1 MTDQHP
7 PLLSIQGLTIG
18 VDGGPAVVDDVTLNL
33 AASGIMAVV
42 GESGSGKTVV
52 SRAVLD
58 LLPPPL
64 MRRAG
69 RIVFDGRD
77 LTALAPARRHAVR
90 GVEIG
95 MVFQEPM
102 VSLNPALTVGAQ
114 LVEGLIRHQRI
125 SPAEAR
131 DRALEMLARIRIDDP
146 ARCFGAWPHEFSGGM
161 RQRIMLAS
169 VMLLTPKL
177 LIADE
182 PTTAL
187 DTLVQREVLELMVE
201 LAEENRTAILL
212 VSHDLGLVA
221 RYADRVAVMRR
232 GVVVE
237 QGATADI
244 LLNPAHDYTRSLL
257 DAMPRPRRLAP
268 VSLAPV
274 PVIEARDLVVVHPG
288 RRRMLTR
295 APDKRAVDG
304 VSFRVQP
311 GETLALV
318 GESGSGKTTV
328 GRCLVGLTRPSG
340 GQLLFRGTDPL
351 RASAAEARDR
361 RLNCQ
366 MVFQDPFSSLDPR
379 HGVGRIVGEPLRHV
393 PGLSAADAARR
404 VDEVL
409 DEVGLGSGYARRLP
423 HELSGGQ
430 RQRVAI
436 ARAII
441 RRPAFVVADEAVSA
455 LDMTV
460 QAQVLDLF
468 ADLQQRHGFSC
479 LFITHALGVVRR
491 IAHRVAVMKD
501 GRIVET
507 AATEDLFAAP
517 RAEYTRA
524 LLDAA
529 PVLEPL
535 PGGGWRPVVAAGSG
549 RAPQA
554 APRSAL

>member
-1 MTDQHP
+1 MTS
-7 PLLSIQGLTIG
+7 PLLLDIQNLSVGLEHGPTVVEDASLSIARGRIL
-18 VDGGPAVVDDVTLNL
+18 
-33 AASGIMAVV
+33 AVV

-58 LLPPPL
+58 LLPSPL
-64 MRRAG
+64 IRRSG
-69 RIVFDGRD
+69 RILFDGRD
-77 LTALAPARRHAVR
+77 ITTLEGAARRKVR
-90 GVEIG
+90 GGQIG

-102 VSLNPALTVGAQ
+102 VSLNPALSVGAQ
-114 LVEGLIRHQRI
+114 LVEGLMLHEKIGR
-125 SPAEAR
+125 AEAR
-131 DRALEMLARIRIDDP
+131 ERALAMLARIRIDDP

-169 VMLLTPKL
+169 VMLLKPRL

-201 LAEENRTAILL
+201 LARENDTAILL

-221 RYADRVAVMRR
+221 RYADDVVVMRGGRVIER
-232 GVVVE
+232 GP
-237 QGATADI
+237 TAQI
-244 LLNPAHDYTRSLL
+244 LLDPQHDYTRNLL
-257 DAMPRPRRLAP
+257 EAMPRPRRLAP
-268 VSLAPV
+268 PARAEV
-274 PVIEARDLVVVHPG
+274 PVVEARDLVVIHKG
-288 RRRMLTR
+288 RRRMLKR
-295 APDKRAVDG
+295 QPDKRAVDG
-304 VSFRVQP
+304 VSFQVAP
-311 GETLALV
+311 AETLALV
-318 GESGSGKTTV
+318 GESGSGKTTI

-340 GQLLFRGTDPL
+340 GQLTFRGTDL
-351 RASAAEARDR
+351 ARATGAEARAR
-361 RLNCQ
+361 RLDCQ

-379 HGVGRIVGEPLRHV
+379 HGVGRIVAEPLRHV
-393 PGLSAADAARR
+393 PGLSAEDARRR

-409 DEVGLGSGYARRLP
+409 EEVGLGSAYAKRLP

-436 ARAII
+436 ARAIV

-468 ADLQQRHGFSC
+468 GDLQQRHGFSC
-479 LFITHALGVVRR
+479 LFITHALSVVRR

-507 AATEDLFAAP
+507 AETEELFARP
-517 RAEYTRA
+517 RHDYTRA
-524 LLDAA
+524 LLAAA
-529 PVLEPL
+529 PVLEPAA
-535 PGGGWRPVVAAGSG
+535 GGGWRLAGP
-549 RAPQA
+549 AND
-554 APRSAL
+554 RSAL

>member
-1 MTDQHP
+1 MTS
-7 PLLSIQGLTIG
+7 PLLLDIQNLSVGLEHGPTVVEDASLSIARGRIL
-18 VDGGPAVVDDVTLNL
+18 
-33 AASGIMAVV
+33 AVV

-58 LLPPPL
+58 LLPSPL
-64 MRRAG
+64 IRRSG
-69 RIVFDGRD
+69 RILFDGRD
-77 LTALAPARRHAVR
+77 ITTLEGAARRKVR
-90 GVEIG
+90 GGQIG

-102 VSLNPALTVGAQ
+102 VSLNPALSVGAQ
-114 LVEGLIRHQRI
+114 LVEGLMLHEKIGR
-125 SPAEAR
+125 AEAR
-131 DRALEMLARIRIDDP
+131 ERALAMLARIRIDDP

-169 VMLLTPKL
+169 VMLLKPRL

-201 LAEENRTAILL
+201 LARENDTAILL

-221 RYADRVAVMRR
+221 RYADDVVVMRGGQVIER
-232 GVVVE
+232 GP
-237 QGATADI
+237 TARI
-244 LLNPAHDYTRSLL
+244 LLDPQHDYTRNLL
-257 DAMPRPRRLAP
+257 EAMPRPRRLAP
-268 VSLAPV
+268 PVRADV
-274 PVIEARDLVVVHPG
+274 PVVEARDLVVIHKG

-295 APDKRAVDG
+295 QPDKRAVDG
-304 VSFRVQP
+304 VSFRVAP

-318 GESGSGKTTV
+318 GESGSGKTTI

-340 GQLLFRGTDPL
+340 GQLLFRGTDLARTTGP
-351 RASAAEARDR
+351 EARAR
-361 RLNCQ
+361 RLDCQ

-379 HGVGRIVGEPLRHV
+379 HGVGRIVAEPLRHV
-393 PGLSAADAARR
+393 PGLSAADARRR

-409 DEVGLGSGYARRLP
+409 EEVGLGSAYAMRLP

-436 ARAII
+436 ARAIV

-468 ADLQQRHGFSC
+468 GDLQQRHGFSC
-479 LFITHALGVVRR
+479 LFITHALSVVRR

-507 AATEDLFAAP
+507 AETEELFARP
-517 RAEYTRA
+517 RHAYTRA
-524 LLDAA
+524 LLAAA
-529 PVLEPL
+529 PVLEPVA
-535 PGGGWRPVVAAGSG
+535 GGGWRLAGP
-549 RAPQA
+549 ANDH
-554 APRSAL
+554 SAL

>member
-1 MTDQHP
+1 MTS
-7 PLLSIQGLTIG
+7 PLLLDIQNLSVGLEHGPTVVEDASLSIARGRIL
-18 VDGGPAVVDDVTLNL
+18 
-33 AASGIMAVV
+33 AVV

-58 LLPPPL
+58 LLPSPL
-64 MRRAG
+64 IRRSG
-69 RIVFDGRD
+69 RILFDGRD
-77 LTALAPARRHAVR
+77 ITTLEGAARRKVR
-90 GVEIG
+90 GGQIG

-102 VSLNPALTVGAQ
+102 VSLNPALSVGAQ
-114 LVEGLIRHQRI
+114 LVEGLMLHEKIGR
-125 SPAEAR
+125 AEAR
-131 DRALEMLARIRIDDP
+131 ERALAMLARIRIDDP

-169 VMLLTPKL
+169 VMLLKPRL

-201 LAEENRTAILL
+201 LARENDTAILL

-221 RYADRVAVMRR
+221 RYADDVVVMRGGRVIER
-232 GVVVE
+232 GP
-237 QGATADI
+237 TARI
-244 LLNPAHDYTRSLL
+244 LLDPQHDYTRNLL
-257 DAMPRPRRLAP
+257 EAMPRPRRLAP
-268 VSLAPV
+268 PARAGV
-274 PVIEARDLVVVHPG
+274 PVVEARDLVVIHKG
-288 RRRMLTR
+288 RRRMLKR
-295 APDKRAVDG
+295 QPDKRAVDG
-304 VSFRVQP
+304 VSFQVAP

-318 GESGSGKTTV
+318 GESGSGKTTI

-340 GQLLFRGTDPL
+340 GQLTFRGTDL
-351 RASAAEARDR
+351 ARASGAEARAR
-361 RLNCQ
+361 RLDCQ

-379 HGVGRIVGEPLRHV
+379 HGVGRIVAEPLRHV
-393 PGLSAADAARR
+393 PGLAADEARRR

-409 DEVGLGSGYARRLP
+409 EEVGLGSAYAKRLP

-436 ARAII
+436 ARAIV

-468 ADLQQRHGFSC
+468 GDLQQRHGFSC
-479 LFITHALGVVRR
+479 LFITHALSVVRR

-507 AATEDLFAAP
+507 AETEELFARP
-517 RAEYTRA
+517 RHDYTRA
-524 LLDAA
+524 LLAAA
-529 PVLEPL
+529 PVLEPAA
-535 PGGGWRPVVAAGSG
+535 GGGWRLAGP
-549 RAPQA
+549 AND
-554 APRSAL
+554 RSAL

>member
-1 MTDQHP
+1 MTS
-7 PLLSIQGLTIG
+7 PLLLDIQKLSVGLEHGPTVVEDASLSIARGRIL
-18 VDGGPAVVDDVTLNL
+18 
-33 AASGIMAVV
+33 AVV

-58 LLPPPL
+58 LLPSPL
-64 MRRAG
+64 IRRSG
-69 RIVFDGRD
+69 RILFDGRD
-77 LTALAPARRHAVR
+77 ITTLEGAARRKVR
-90 GVEIG
+90 GGQIG

-102 VSLNPALTVGAQ
+102 VSLNPALSVGAQ
-114 LVEGLIRHQRI
+114 LVEGLMLHEKIGR
-125 SPAEAR
+125 AEAR
-131 DRALEMLARIRIDDP
+131 ARALAMLARIRIDDP

-169 VMLLTPKL
+169 VMLLKPRL

-201 LAEENRTAILL
+201 LARENDTAILL

-221 RYADRVAVMRR
+221 RYADDVVVMRGGRVIER
-232 GVVVE
+232 GP
-237 QGATADI
+237 TARI
-244 LLNPAHDYTRSLL
+244 LLDPQHDYTRNLL
-257 DAMPRPRRLAP
+257 EAMPRPRRLAP
-268 VSLAPV
+268 PARADV
-274 PVIEARDLVVVHPG
+274 PVVEARDLVVIHKG
-288 RRRMLTR
+288 RRRMLKR
-295 APDKRAVDG
+295 QPDKRAVDG
-304 VSFRVQP
+304 VSFQVAP

-318 GESGSGKTTV
+318 GESGSGKTTI

-340 GQLLFRGTDPL
+340 GQLTFRGTDL
-351 RASAAEARDR
+351 ARATGAEARAR
-361 RLNCQ
+361 RLDCQ

-379 HGVGRIVGEPLRHV
+379 HGVGRIVAEPLRHV
-393 PGLSAADAARR
+393 PGLSAEDARRR

-409 DEVGLGSGYARRLP
+409 EEVGLGAAYAKRLP

-436 ARAII
+436 ARAIV

-468 ADLQQRHGFSC
+468 GDLQQRHGFSC
-479 LFITHALGVVRR
+479 LFITHALSVVRR

-507 AATEDLFAAP
+507 AETEELFARP
-517 RAEYTRA
+517 RHDYTRA
-524 LLDAA
+524 LLAAA
-529 PVLEPL
+529 PVLEPAA
-535 PGGGWRPVVAAGSG
+535 GGGWRLAGAAND
-549 RAPQA
+549 
-554 APRSAL
+554 RSAL

>member
-1 MTDQHP
+1 MTS
-7 PLLSIQGLTIG
+7 PLLLDIQNLSVGLEHGPTVVEDASLSIARGRIL
-18 VDGGPAVVDDVTLNL
+18 
-33 AASGIMAVV
+33 AVV

-58 LLPPPL
+58 LLPSPL
-64 MRRAG
+64 IRRSG
-69 RIVFDGRD
+69 RILFDGRD
-77 LTALAPARRHAVR
+77 ITTLEGAARRKVR
-90 GVEIG
+90 GGQIG

-102 VSLNPALTVGAQ
+102 VSLNPALSVGAQ
-114 LVEGLIRHQRI
+114 LVEGLMLHEKIGR
-125 SPAEAR
+125 AEAR
-131 DRALEMLARIRIDDP
+131 ERALAMLARIRIDDP

-169 VMLLTPKL
+169 VMLLKPRL

-201 LAEENRTAILL
+201 LARENDTAILL

-221 RYADRVAVMRR
+221 RYADDVVVMRGGRVIER
-232 GVVVE
+232 GP
-237 QGATADI
+237 TARI
-244 LLNPAHDYTRSLL
+244 LLDPQHDYTRNLL
-257 DAMPRPRRLAP
+257 EAMPRPRRLAP
-268 VSLAPV
+268 PARAEV
-274 PVIEARDLVVVHPG
+274 PVVEARDLVVIHKG
-288 RRRMLTR
+288 RRRMLKR
-295 APDKRAVDG
+295 QPDKRAVDG
-304 VSFRVQP
+304 VSFQVAP

-318 GESGSGKTTV
+318 GESGSGKTTI

-340 GQLLFRGTDPL
+340 GQLTFRGTDL
-351 RASAAEARDR
+351 ARATGAEARAR
-361 RLNCQ
+361 RLDCQ

-379 HGVGRIVGEPLRHV
+379 HGVGRIVAEPLRHV
-393 PGLSAADAARR
+393 PGLAAEEARRR

-409 DEVGLGSGYARRLP
+409 EEVGLGSAYAKRLP

-436 ARAII
+436 ARAIV

-468 ADLQQRHGFSC
+468 GDLQQRHGFSC
-479 LFITHALGVVRR
+479 LFITHALSVVRR

-507 AATEDLFAAP
+507 AETEELFARP
-517 RAEYTRA
+517 RHDYTRA
-524 LLDAA
+524 LLAAA
-529 PVLEPL
+529 PVLEPAA
-535 PGGGWRPVVAAGSG
+535 GGGWRLAGP
-549 RAPQA
+549 AND
-554 APRSAL
+554 RSAL

>member
-1 MTDQHP
+1 MTS
-7 PLLSIQGLTIG
+7 PLLLDIQNLSVGLEHGPTVVEDASLSIARGRIL
-18 VDGGPAVVDDVTLNL
+18 
-33 AASGIMAVV
+33 AVV

-58 LLPPPL
+58 LLPSPL
-64 MRRAG
+64 IRRSG
-69 RIVFDGRD
+69 RILFDGRD
-77 LTALAPARRHAVR
+77 ITTLEGAARRKVR
-90 GVEIG
+90 GGQIG

-102 VSLNPALTVGAQ
+102 VSLNPALSVGAQ
-114 LVEGLIRHQRI
+114 LVEGLMLHEKIGR
-125 SPAEAR
+125 AEAR
-131 DRALEMLARIRIDDP
+131 ERALAMLARIRIDDP

-169 VMLLTPKL
+169 VMLLKPRL

-201 LAEENRTAILL
+201 LARENDTAILL

-221 RYADRVAVMRR
+221 RYADDVVVMRGGRVIER
-232 GVVVE
+232 GP
-237 QGATADI
+237 TAQI
-244 LLNPAHDYTRSLL
+244 LLDPQHDYTRNLL
-257 DAMPRPRRLAP
+257 EAMPRPRRLAP
-268 VSLAPV
+268 PARAEV
-274 PVIEARDLVVVHPG
+274 PVVEARDLVVIHKG
-288 RRRMLTR
+288 RRRMLKR
-295 APDKRAVDG
+295 QPDKRAVDG
-304 VSFRVQP
+304 VSFQVAP

-318 GESGSGKTTV
+318 GESGSGKTTI

-340 GQLLFRGTDPL
+340 GQLTFRGTDL
-351 RASAAEARDR
+351 ARATGAEARAR
-361 RLNCQ
+361 RLDCQ

-379 HGVGRIVGEPLRHV
+379 HGVGRIVAEPLRHV
-393 PGLSAADAARR
+393 PGLAAEEARRR

-409 DEVGLGSGYARRLP
+409 EEVGLGSAYAKRLP

-436 ARAII
+436 ARAIV

-468 ADLQQRHGFSC
+468 GDLQQRHGFSC
-479 LFITHALGVVRR
+479 LFITHALSVVRR

-507 AATEDLFAAP
+507 AETEELFARP
-517 RAEYTRA
+517 RHDYTRA
-524 LLDAA
+524 LLAAA
-529 PVLEPL
+529 PVLEPAA
-535 PGGGWRPVVAAGSG
+535 GGGWRLAGP
-549 RAPQA
+549 AND
-554 APRSAL
+554 RSAL

>member
-1 MTDQHP
+1 MTS
-7 PLLSIQGLTIG
+7 PLLLDIQNLSVGLEHGPTVVEDASLSIARGRIL
-18 VDGGPAVVDDVTLNL
+18 
-33 AASGIMAVV
+33 AVV

-58 LLPPPL
+58 LLPSPL
-64 MRRAG
+64 IRRSG
-69 RIVFDGRD
+69 RILFDGRD
-77 LTALAPARRHAVR
+77 ITTLEGAARRKVR
-90 GVEIG
+90 GGQIG

-102 VSLNPALTVGAQ
+102 VSLNPALSVGAQ
-114 LVEGLIRHQRI
+114 LVEGLMLHEKIGR
-125 SPAEAR
+125 AEAR
-131 DRALEMLARIRIDDP
+131 ERALAMLARIRIDDP

-169 VMLLTPKL
+169 VMLLKPRL

-201 LAEENRTAILL
+201 LARENDTAILL

-221 RYADRVAVMRR
+221 RYADDVVVMRGGRVIER
-232 GVVVE
+232 GP
-237 QGATADI
+237 TARI
-244 LLNPAHDYTRSLL
+244 LLDPQHDYTRNLL
-257 DAMPRPRRLAP
+257 EVMPRPRRLAP
-268 VSLAPV
+268 PARAGV
-274 PVIEARDLVVVHPG
+274 PVVEARDLVVIHKG
-288 RRRMLTR
+288 RRRMLKR
-295 APDKRAVDG
+295 QPDKRAVDG
-304 VSFRVQP
+304 VSFQVAP

-318 GESGSGKTTV
+318 GESGSGKTTI

-340 GQLLFRGTDPL
+340 GQLTFRGTDL
-351 RASAAEARDR
+351 ARASGAEARAR
-361 RLNCQ
+361 RLDCQ

-379 HGVGRIVGEPLRHV
+379 HGVGRIVAEPLRHV
-393 PGLSAADAARR
+393 PGLAADEARRR

-409 DEVGLGSGYARRLP
+409 EEVGLGSAYAKRLP

-436 ARAII
+436 ARAIV

-468 ADLQQRHGFSC
+468 GDLQQRHGFSC
-479 LFITHALGVVRR
+479 LFITHALSVVRR

-507 AATEDLFAAP
+507 AETEELFARP
-517 RAEYTRA
+517 RHDYTRA
-524 LLDAA
+524 LLAAA
-529 PVLEPL
+529 PVLEPAA
-535 PGGGWRPVVAAGSG
+535 GGGWRLAGP
-549 RAPQA
+549 AND
-554 APRSAL
+554 RSAL

>member
-1 MTDQHP
+1 MTS
-7 PLLSIQGLTIG
+7 PLLLDIQNLSVGLEHGPTVVEDASLSIARGRIL
-18 VDGGPAVVDDVTLNL
+18 
-33 AASGIMAVV
+33 AVV

-58 LLPPPL
+58 LLPSPL
-64 MRRAG
+64 IRRSG
-69 RIVFDGRD
+69 RILFDGRD
-77 LTALAPARRHAVR
+77 ITTLEGAARRKVR
-90 GVEIG
+90 GGQIG

-102 VSLNPALTVGAQ
+102 VSLNPALSVGAQ
-114 LVEGLIRHQRI
+114 LVEGLMLHEKIGR
-125 SPAEAR
+125 AEAR
-131 DRALEMLARIRIDDP
+131 ERALAMLARIRIDDP

-169 VMLLTPKL
+169 VMLLKPRL

-201 LAEENRTAILL
+201 LARENDTAILL

-221 RYADRVAVMRR
+221 RYADDVVVMRGGRVIER
-232 GVVVE
+232 GP
-237 QGATADI
+237 TAQI
-244 LLNPAHDYTRSLL
+244 LLDPQHDYTRNLL
-257 DAMPRPRRLAP
+257 EAMPRPRRLAP
-268 VSLAPV
+268 PARAEV
-274 PVIEARDLVVVHPG
+274 PVVEARDLVVIHKG
-288 RRRMLTR
+288 RRRMLKR
-295 APDKRAVDG
+295 QPDKRAVDG
-304 VSFRVQP
+304 VSFQVAP

-318 GESGSGKTTV
+318 GESGSGKTTI

-340 GQLLFRGTDPL
+340 GQLTFRGTDL
-351 RASAAEARDR
+351 ARATGAEARAR
-361 RLNCQ
+361 RLDCQ

-379 HGVGRIVGEPLRHV
+379 HGVGRIVAEPLRHV
-393 PGLSAADAARR
+393 PGLAADEARRR

-409 DEVGLGSGYARRLP
+409 EEVGLGSAYAKRLP

-436 ARAII
+436 ARAIV

-468 ADLQQRHGFSC
+468 GDLQQRHGFSC
-479 LFITHALGVVRR
+479 LFITHALSVVRR

-507 AATEDLFAAP
+507 AETEELFARP
-517 RAEYTRA
+517 RHDYTRA
-524 LLDAA
+524 LLAAA
-529 PVLEPL
+529 PVLEPAA
-535 PGGGWRPVVAAGSG
+535 GGGWRLAGP
-549 RAPQA
+549 AND
-554 APRSAL
+554 RSAL

>member
-1 MTDQHP
+1 VEDAS
-7 PLLSIQGLTIG
+7 LSIARGRIL
-18 VDGGPAVVDDVTLNL
+18 
-33 AASGIMAVV
+33 AVV

-58 LLPPPL
+58 LLPSPL
-64 MRRAG
+64 IRRSG
-69 RIVFDGRD
+69 RILFDGRD
-77 LTALAPARRHAVR
+77 ITTLEGAARRKVR
-90 GVEIG
+90 GGQIG

-102 VSLNPALTVGAQ
+102 VSLNPALSVGAQ
-114 LVEGLIRHQRI
+114 LVEGLMLHEKIGR
-125 SPAEAR
+125 AEAR
-131 DRALEMLARIRIDDP
+131 ARALAMLARIRIDDP

-169 VMLLTPKL
+169 VMLLKPRL

-201 LAEENRTAILL
+201 LARENDTAILL

-221 RYADRVAVMRR
+221 RYADDVVVMRGGRVIER
-232 GVVVE
+232 GP
-237 QGATADI
+237 TARI
-244 LLNPAHDYTRSLL
+244 LLDPQHDYTRNLL
-257 DAMPRPRRLAP
+257 EAMPRPRRLAP
-268 VSLAPV
+268 PARADV
-274 PVIEARDLVVVHPG
+274 PVVEARDLVVIHKG
-288 RRRMLTR
+288 RRRMLKR
-295 APDKRAVDG
+295 QPDKRAVDG
-304 VSFRVQP
+304 VSFQVAP

-318 GESGSGKTTV
+318 GESGSGKTTI

-340 GQLLFRGTDPL
+340 GQLTFRGTDL
-351 RASAAEARDR
+351 ARATGAEARAR
-361 RLNCQ
+361 RLDCQ

-379 HGVGRIVGEPLRHV
+379 HGVGRIVAEPLRHV
-393 PGLSAADAARR
+393 PGLSAEDARRR

-409 DEVGLGSGYARRLP
+409 EEVGLGAAYAKRLP

-436 ARAII
+436 ARAIV

-468 ADLQQRHGFSC
+468 GDLQQRHGFSC
-479 LFITHALGVVRR
+479 LFITHALSVVRR

-507 AATEDLFAAP
+507 AETEELFARP
-517 RAEYTRA
+517 RHDYTRA
-524 LLDAA
+524 LLAAA
-529 PVLEPL
+529 PVLEPAA
-535 PGGGWRPVVAAGSG
+535 GGGWRLAGAAND
-549 RAPQA
+549 
-554 APRSAL
+554 RSAL

>member
-1 MTDQHP
+1 MTS
-7 PLLSIQGLTIG
+7 PLLLDIQNLSVGLEHGPTVVEDASLSIARGRIL
-18 VDGGPAVVDDVTLNL
+18 
-33 AASGIMAVV
+33 AVV

-58 LLPPPL
+58 LLPSPL
-64 MRRAG
+64 IRRSG
-69 RIVFDGRD
+69 RILFDGRD
-77 LTALAPARRHAVR
+77 ITTLEGAARRKVR
-90 GVEIG
+90 GGQIG

-102 VSLNPALTVGAQ
+102 VSLNPALSVGAQ
-114 LVEGLIRHQRI
+114 LVEGLMLHEKIGR
-125 SPAEAR
+125 AEAR
-131 DRALEMLARIRIDDP
+131 ERALAMLARIRIDDP

-169 VMLLTPKL
+169 VMLLKPRL

-201 LAEENRTAILL
+201 LARENDTAILL

-221 RYADRVAVMRR
+221 RYADDVVVMRGGRVIER
-232 GVVVE
+232 GP
-237 QGATADI
+237 TARI
-244 LLNPAHDYTRSLL
+244 LLDPQHDYTRNLL
-257 DAMPRPRRLAP
+257 EAMPRPRRLAP
-268 VSLAPV
+268 PARAEV
-274 PVIEARDLVVVHPG
+274 PVVEARDLVVIHKG
-288 RRRMLTR
+288 RRRMLKR
-295 APDKRAVDG
+295 QPDKRAVDG
-304 VSFRVQP
+304 VSFQVAP

-318 GESGSGKTTV
+318 GESGSGKTTI

-340 GQLLFRGTDPL
+340 GQLTFRGTDL
-351 RASAAEARDR
+351 ARATGAEARAR
-361 RLNCQ
+361 RLDCQ

-379 HGVGRIVGEPLRHV
+379 HGVGRIVAEPLRHV
-393 PGLSAADAARR
+393 PGLAAEEARRR

-409 DEVGLGSGYARRLP
+409 EEVGLGSAYAKRLP

-436 ARAII
+436 ARAIV

-468 ADLQQRHGFSC
+468 GDLQQRHGFSC
-479 LFITHALGVVRR
+479 LFITHALSVVRR

-507 AATEDLFAAP
+507 AETEELFARP
-517 RAEYTRA
+517 RHDYTRA
-524 LLDAA
+524 LLAAA
-529 PVLEPL
+529 PVLEPAA
-535 PGGGWRPVVAAGSG
+535 GGGWRLVGPAND
-549 RAPQA
+549 
-554 APRSAL
+554 RSAL

>member
-1 MTDQHP
+1 MTN
-7 PLLSIQGLTIG
+7 PLLLDIQNLSVGLEHGPTVVEDASLSIARGRIL
-18 VDGGPAVVDDVTLNL
+18 
-33 AASGIMAVV
+33 AVV

-58 LLPPPL
+58 LLPSPL
-64 MRRAG
+64 IRRSG
-69 RIVFDGRD
+69 RILFDGRD
-77 LTALAPARRHAVR
+77 ITTLEGAARRKVR
-90 GVEIG
+90 GGQIG

-102 VSLNPALTVGAQ
+102 VSLNPALSVGAQ
-114 LVEGLIRHQRI
+114 LVEGLMLHEKIGR
-125 SPAEAR
+125 AEAR
-131 DRALEMLARIRIDDP
+131 ERALAMLARIRIDDP

-169 VMLLTPKL
+169 VMLLKPRL

-201 LAEENRTAILL
+201 LARENDTAILL

-221 RYADRVAVMRR
+221 RYADDVVVMRGGRVIER
-232 GVVVE
+232 GP
-237 QGATADI
+237 TARI
-244 LLNPAHDYTRSLL
+244 LLDPQHDYTRNLL
-257 DAMPRPRRLAP
+257 EAMPRPRRLAP
-268 VSLAPV
+268 PARAEV
-274 PVIEARDLVVVHPG
+274 PVVEARDLVVIHKG
-288 RRRMLTR
+288 RRRMLKR
-295 APDKRAVDG
+295 QPDKRAVDG
-304 VSFRVQP
+304 VSFQVAP

-318 GESGSGKTTV
+318 GESGSGKTTI

-340 GQLLFRGTDPL
+340 GQLTFRGTDL
-351 RASAAEARDR
+351 ARATGAEARAR
-361 RLNCQ
+361 RLDCQ

-379 HGVGRIVGEPLRHV
+379 HGVGRIVAEPLRHV
-393 PGLSAADAARR
+393 PGLSAEDARRR

-409 DEVGLGSGYARRLP
+409 EEVGLGAAYAKRLP

-436 ARAII
+436 ARAIV

-468 ADLQQRHGFSC
+468 GDLQQRHGFSC
-479 LFITHALGVVRR
+479 LFITHALSVVRR

-507 AATEDLFAAP
+507 AETEELFARP
-517 RAEYTRA
+517 RHDYTRA
-524 LLDAA
+524 LLAAA
-529 PVLEPL
+529 PVLEPAA
-535 PGGGWRPVVAAGSG
+535 GGGWRLAGP
-549 RAPQA
+549 AND
-554 APRSAL
+554 RSAL

>member
-1 MTDQHP
+1 MTS
-7 PLLSIQGLTIG
+7 PLLLDIQNLSVGLEHGPTVVEDASLSIARGRIL
-18 VDGGPAVVDDVTLNL
+18 
-33 AASGIMAVV
+33 AVV

-58 LLPPPL
+58 LLPSPL
-64 MRRAG
+64 IRRSG
-69 RIVFDGRD
+69 RILFDGRD
-77 LTALAPARRHAVR
+77 ITTLEGAARRKVR
-90 GVEIG
+90 GGQIG

-102 VSLNPALTVGAQ
+102 VSLNPALSVGAQ
-114 LVEGLIRHQRI
+114 LVEGLMLHEKIGR
-125 SPAEAR
+125 AEAR
-131 DRALEMLARIRIDDP
+131 ARALAMLARIRIDDP

-169 VMLLTPKL
+169 VMLLKPRL

-201 LAEENRTAILL
+201 LARENDTAILL

-221 RYADRVAVMRR
+221 RYADDVVVMRGGRVIER
-232 GVVVE
+232 GP
-237 QGATADI
+237 TARI
-244 LLNPAHDYTRSLL
+244 LLDPQHDYTRNLL
-257 DAMPRPRRLAP
+257 EAMPRPRRLAP
-268 VSLAPV
+268 PARADV
-274 PVIEARDLVVVHPG
+274 PVVEARDLVVIHKG
-288 RRRMLTR
+288 RRRMLKR
-295 APDKRAVDG
+295 QPDKRAVDG
-304 VSFRVQP
+304 VSFQVAP

-318 GESGSGKTTV
+318 GESGSGKTTI

-340 GQLLFRGTDPL
+340 GQLTFRGTDL
-351 RASAAEARDR
+351 ARATGAEARAR
-361 RLNCQ
+361 RLDCQ

-379 HGVGRIVGEPLRHV
+379 HGVGRIVAEPLRHV
-393 PGLSAADAARR
+393 PGLSAEDARRR

-409 DEVGLGSGYARRLP
+409 EEVGLGAAYAKRLP

-436 ARAII
+436 ARAIV

-468 ADLQQRHGFSC
+468 GDLQQRHGFSC
-479 LFITHALGVVRR
+479 LFITHALSVVRR

-507 AATEDLFAAP
+507 AETEELFARP
-517 RAEYTRA
+517 RHDYTRA
-524 LLDAA
+524 LLAAA
-529 PVLEPL
+529 PVLEPAA
-535 PGGGWRPVVAAGSG
+535 GGGWRLAGAAND
-549 RAPQA
+549 
-554 APRSAL
+554 RSAL

>member
-1 MTDQHP
+1 MTSDLLLDIQKLSVGLEHGP
-7 PLLSIQGLTIG
+7 TVVEDASLSIARGRIL
-18 VDGGPAVVDDVTLNL
+18 
-33 AASGIMAVV
+33 AVV

-58 LLPPPL
+58 LLPAPL
-64 MRRAG
+64 IRQSG
-69 RIVFDGRD
+69 RILFDGRD
-77 LTALAPARRHAVR
+77 ITTLEGAARRKVR
-90 GVEIG
+90 GGQIG

-102 VSLNPALTVGAQ
+102 VSLNPALSVGAQ
-114 LVEGLIRHQRI
+114 LVEGLMLHERI
-125 SPAEAR
+125 GRAEAR
-131 DRALEMLARIRIDDP
+131 ARALAMLARIRIDDP

-169 VMLLTPKL
+169 VMLLKPRL

-201 LAEENRTAILL
+201 LARENDTAILL

-221 RYADRVAVMRR
+221 RYADDVVVMRGGRVIER
-232 GVVVE
+232 GP
-237 QGATADI
+237 TARI
-244 LLNPAHDYTRSLL
+244 LLDPQHDYTRNLL
-257 DAMPRPRRLAP
+257 EAMPRPRRLAP
-268 VSLAPV
+268 PARADV
-274 PVIEARDLVVVHPG
+274 PVVEARDLVVIHKG
-288 RRRMLTR
+288 RRRMLKR
-295 APDKRAVDG
+295 QPDKRAVDG
-304 VSFRVQP
+304 VSFQVAP

-318 GESGSGKTTV
+318 GESGSGKTTI

-340 GQLLFRGTDPL
+340 GQLMFRGADLARTTG
-351 RASAAEARDR
+351 AEARAR
-361 RLNCQ
+361 RLDCQ

-379 HGVGRIVGEPLRHV
+379 HGVGRIVAEPLRHV
-393 PGLSAADAARR
+393 PGLSAEDARRR

-409 DEVGLGSGYARRLP
+409 EEVGLGAAYAKRLP

-436 ARAII
+436 ARAIV

-468 ADLQQRHGFSC
+468 GDLQQRHGFSC
-479 LFITHALGVVRR
+479 LFITHALSVVRR

-507 AATEDLFAAP
+507 AATEDLFARP
-517 RAEYTRA
+517 RHAYTRA
-524 LLDAA
+524 LLAAA
-529 PVLEPL
+529 PVLEPA
-535 PGGGWRPVVAAGSG
+535 PGGGWRLAGAAND
-549 RAPQA
+549 
-554 APRSAL
+554 RSAL

>member
-1 MTDQHP
+1 MTS
-7 PLLSIQGLTIG
+7 PLLLDIQNLSVGLEHGPTVVEDASLSIARGRIL
-18 VDGGPAVVDDVTLNL
+18 
-33 AASGIMAVV
+33 AVV

-58 LLPPPL
+58 LLPSPL
-64 MRRAG
+64 IRRSG
-69 RIVFDGRD
+69 RILFDGRD
-77 LTALAPARRHAVR
+77 ITTLEGAARRKVR
-90 GVEIG
+90 GGQIG

-102 VSLNPALTVGAQ
+102 VSLNPALSVGAQ
-114 LVEGLIRHQRI
+114 LVEGLMLHEKIGR
-125 SPAEAR
+125 AEAR
-131 DRALEMLARIRIDDP
+131 ERALAMLARIRIDDP

-169 VMLLTPKL
+169 VMLLNPRL

-201 LAEENRTAILL
+201 LARENDTAILL

-221 RYADRVAVMRR
+221 RYADDVVVMRGGRVIER
-232 GVVVE
+232 GP
-237 QGATADI
+237 TARI
-244 LLNPAHDYTRSLL
+244 LLDPQHDYTRNLL
-257 DAMPRPRRLAP
+257 EAMPRPRRLAP
-268 VSLAPV
+268 PARAGV
-274 PVIEARDLVVVHPG
+274 PVVEARDLVVIHKG
-288 RRRMLTR
+288 RRRMLKR
-295 APDKRAVDG
+295 QPDKRAVDG
-304 VSFRVQP
+304 VSFQVAP

-318 GESGSGKTTV
+318 GESGSGKTTI

-340 GQLLFRGTDPL
+340 GQLTFRGTDL
-351 RASAAEARDR
+351 ARASGAEARAR
-361 RLNCQ
+361 RLDCQ

-379 HGVGRIVGEPLRHV
+379 HGVGRIVAEPLRHV
-393 PGLSAADAARR
+393 PGLAADEARRR

-409 DEVGLGSGYARRLP
+409 EEVGLGSAYAKRLP

-436 ARAII
+436 ARAIV

-468 ADLQQRHGFSC
+468 GDLQQRHGFSC
-479 LFITHALGVVRR
+479 LFITHALSVVRR

-507 AATEDLFAAP
+507 AETEELFARP
-517 RAEYTRA
+517 RHDYTRA
-524 LLDAA
+524 LLAAA
-529 PVLEPL
+529 PVLEPAA
-535 PGGGWRPVVAAGSG
+535 GGGWRLAGP
-549 RAPQA
+549 AND
-554 APRSAL
+554 RSAL

>member
-1 MTDQHP
+1 MTS
-7 PLLSIQGLTIG
+7 PLLLDIQNLSVGLEHGPTVVEDASLSIARGRIL
-18 VDGGPAVVDDVTLNL
+18 
-33 AASGIMAVV
+33 AVV

-58 LLPPPL
+58 LLPSPL
-64 MRRAG
+64 IRRSG
-69 RIVFDGRD
+69 RILFDGRD
-77 LTALAPARRHAVR
+77 ITTLEGAARRKVR
-90 GVEIG
+90 GGQIG

-102 VSLNPALTVGAQ
+102 VSLNPALSVGAQ
-114 LVEGLIRHQRI
+114 LVEGLMLHEKIGR
-125 SPAEAR
+125 AEAR
-131 DRALEMLARIRIDDP
+131 ERALAMLARIRIDDP

-169 VMLLTPKL
+169 VMLLKPRL

-201 LAEENRTAILL
+201 LARENDTAILL

-221 RYADRVAVMRR
+221 RYADDVVVMRGGRVIER
-232 GVVVE
+232 GP
-237 QGATADI
+237 TARI
-244 LLNPAHDYTRSLL
+244 LLDPQHDYTRNLL
-257 DAMPRPRRLAP
+257 EAMPRPRRLAP
-268 VSLAPV
+268 PARAEV
-274 PVIEARDLVVVHPG
+274 PVVEARDLVVIHKG
-288 RRRMLTR
+288 RRRMLKR
-295 APDKRAVDG
+295 QPDKRAVDG
-304 VSFRVQP
+304 VSFQVAP

-318 GESGSGKTTV
+318 GESGSGKTTI

-340 GQLLFRGTDPL
+340 GQLTFRGTDL
-351 RASAAEARDR
+351 ARATGAEARAR
-361 RLNCQ
+361 RLDCQ

-379 HGVGRIVGEPLRHV
+379 HGVGRIVAEPLRHV
-393 PGLSAADAARR
+393 PGLAADEARRR

-409 DEVGLGSGYARRLP
+409 EEVGLGSAYAKRLP

-436 ARAII
+436 ARAIV

-468 ADLQQRHGFSC
+468 GDLQQRHGFSC
-479 LFITHALGVVRR
+479 LFITHALSVVRR

-507 AATEDLFAAP
+507 AETEELFARP
-517 RAEYTRA
+517 RHDYTRA
-524 LLDAA
+524 LLAAA
-529 PVLEPL
+529 PVLEPAA
-535 PGGGWRPVVAAGSG
+535 GGGWRLAGP
-549 RAPQA
+549 AND
-554 APRSAL
+554 RSAL